1 MFGNKLKLTVSAL
14 AMMMVAAAPVSA
26 QSLLRIDDSPIGEL
40 DPHKAVDDA
49 DSYLAYNLYDTLVIP
64 NKGSGGVQPHLA
76 TEWTVEDNIVTFTLR
91 DDVTF
96 HSGNALTAADVVY
109 SFERMTG
116 MGRGFANLFD
126 NVTSAEAIDDT
137 TVRFTLEGPSAPFLP
152 ALVRLPIV
160 DSAVAQEH
168 ATDGDYASDWFSA
181 NEAGSGAYEIVSHN
195 PQEESELTK
204 NDDFFLDIPEAA
216 PETVILRYGIAPS
229 TMRGLMQSGEHEIAS
244 PYSPPEMI
252 RDLAEEDNIELM
264 TMSGGWAYHIKL
276 NTLKAPLDD
285 VNCRLA
291 LTYAV
296 DYDALRS
303 LTQINDE
310 FAQGSPSNGPIP
322 TGMLG
327 HDDAPMYA
335 RDMDRAREYL
345 DACEYD
351 PATAPP
357 IEISWNSDVPIQ
369 ERFSLLLQANFAELG
384 FQSELM
390 RGSWAQLTG
399 MMSNPETTPHMF
411 QIWAAPLTPDPD
423 SLLYPTY
430 HTSQPRTFLSME
442 GFNTPELDAML
453 DESRVLLD
461 EEEREAKFQEIG
473 AYLRDNAPT
482 IYAFEYQAV
491 LSASDRVTAPTLT
504 DDDERYGLNTFNYSF
519 REIEIAE

>member
-1 MFGNKLKLTVSAL
+1 MFKSSMAITASA
-14 AMMMVAAAPVSA
+14 VALMAATAAPLYA
-26 QSLLRIDDSPIGEL
+26 QTMLRIDESPIGEL

-64 NKGSGGVQPHLA
+64 AKGEAGMVPHLA
-76 TEWTVEDNIVTFTLR
+76 SDWTVQGNVITFTLR
-91 DDVTF
+91 DNVTF
-96 HSGNALTAADVVY
+96 HSGNAMTAADVVY

-116 MGRGFANLFD
+116 LGMGFANLFG
-126 NVTSAEAIDDT
+126 NVESVEALDDT
-137 TVRFTLEGPSAPFLP
+137 TVQFTLDAPSAAFLP
-152 ALVRLPIV
+152 ALVRLAIV

-168 ATDGDYASDWFSA
+168 TVDGDWASSWFSA
-181 NEAGSGAYEIVSHN
+181 NEAGSGAYEIVAHN
-195 PQEESELTK
+195 PQEESEMSK
-204 NDDFFLDIPEAA
+204 NDDFFLGVPEVA
-216 PETVILRYGIAPS
+216 PDTVIMRYGIAPS
-229 TMRGLMQSGEHEIAS
+229 TMRGLMENGEHEIAS
-244 PYSPPEMI
+244 PYSPPELI
-252 RDLAEEDNIELM
+252 RDLAAEDNIKLM
-264 TMSGGWAYHIKL
+264 SLKGGWAYHIKL

-291 LTYAV
+291 LNYAV

-303 LTQINDE
+303 LTRINDE
-310 FAQGSPSNGPIP
+310 FSQGSPSNGPIP

-327 HDDAPMYA
+327 HDDAPAYA
-335 RDMDRAREYL
+335 RDMDKAREYL
-345 DACEYD
+345 AACKYD
-351 PATAPP
+351 PTTAPV

-430 HTSQPRTFLSME
+430 HSSQPRTFLSME
-442 GFNTPELDAML
+442 GFSTPELDAML
-453 DESRVLLD
+453 DEARATLD
-461 EEEREAKFQEIG
+461 IEARGELYQEIN

-491 LSASDRVTAPTLT
+491 LSANEKVTAPTLE
-504 DDDERYGLNTFNYSF
+504 DDSQRYGLNTFNYSF
-519 REIEIAE
+519 REIEVAE